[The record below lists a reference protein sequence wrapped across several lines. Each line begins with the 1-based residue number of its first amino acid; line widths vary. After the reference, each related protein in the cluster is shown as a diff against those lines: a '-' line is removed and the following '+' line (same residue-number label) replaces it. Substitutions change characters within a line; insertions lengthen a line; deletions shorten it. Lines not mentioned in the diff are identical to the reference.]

1 MMSKFFILGCLSAV
15 ALTLAAGT
23 ASAHVGYG
31 NSLYDQSTNTF
42 GTLGSNGFN
51 PTVSSNAG
59 WISGMSNNGV
69 NRTATVDTL
78 ADTHNNRFRYFSLNA
93 LSSVSITVN
102 GTPNSFIPGLGLTP
116 STLNPGFSLF
126 SGQVPAGSHDGVGD
140 LNGLTPAQITA
151 LQTPAMVGTTAG
163 AFPAVSADGGYLQ
176 GQPAF
181 AIWSPF
187 FDTNDEIQA
196 EGGGAV
202 DFGGANWGI
211 YRSDGDITVGNNNG
225 EVATATY
232 TGFSVGD
239 GHNGDVLDNSVTWS
253 GTLGP
258 GIYSLVIGGASQTD
272 LASLFTEVQQGT
284 PQGCTEVST
293 SCNGTFFGN
302 PSDPNNPALTDE
314 YFKLRGAR
322 NMHISMV
329 VNGDVSPVPVPAAVY
344 LFGTGLIGLVG
355 LARRKMKAKA

>member
-1 MMSKFFILGCLSAV
+1 MMSKSFILGCLSAM

-31 NSLYDQSTNTF
+31 GSLYDQSTNTW
-42 GTLGSNGFN
+42 GVTGSNGFN

-78 ADTHNNRFRYFSLNA
+78 ADTHNNRFRFFSLTE
-93 LSSVSITVN
+93 SSNVSITVT
-102 GTPNSFIPGLGLTP
+102 GTPNAFVAGLGLTP

-126 SGQVPAGSHDGVGD
+126 TGMVPAGSHDGVGD

-151 LQTPAMVGTTAG
+151 LQTPAMVGTTVG
-163 AFPAVSADGGYLQ
+163 NADGGHLQ
-176 GQPAF
+176 NVPAF
-181 AIWSPF
+181 ATWSPF
-187 FDTNDEIQA
+187 FDAMDEIIP
-196 EGGGAV
+196 EGGGTV
-202 DFGGANWGI
+202 DFGGANWGV
-211 YRSDGDITVGNNNG
+211 YRADSNFTMGNNNG
-225 EVATATY
+225 EVATAIY

-239 GHNGDVLDNSVTWS
+239 GHNGDVIDNSVTWS

-258 GIYSLVIGGASQTD
+258 GIYSLIIGGSNFD
-272 LASLFTEVQQGT
+272 SLVALYDEVQQGT
-284 PQGCTEVST
+284 PQGCTGVST

-302 PSDPNNPALTDE
+302 PSNPSDPASTDP
-314 YFKLRGAR
+314 YFKVRGTR
-322 NMHISMV
+322 NMQISMA
-329 VNGDVSPVPVPAAVY
+329 VNGEMSPVPVPAAVY

-355 LARRKMKAKA
+355 LARRKMMAKA